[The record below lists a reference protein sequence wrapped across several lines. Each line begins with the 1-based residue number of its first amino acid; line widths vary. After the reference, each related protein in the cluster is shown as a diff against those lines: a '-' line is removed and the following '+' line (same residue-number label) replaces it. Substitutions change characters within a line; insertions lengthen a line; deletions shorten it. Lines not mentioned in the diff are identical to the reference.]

1 MRTVLIYRN
10 ELLPASETFIRA
22 QAGVLQRFTPVFAG
36 LRRIDDGLDL
46 RGASVLT
53 LSDSESLRNKF
64 KRRVFLRTGLA
75 RAFSEGIA
83 ARNPELV
90 HAHFAVDAAAVL
102 PIAKDLSVP
111 LVVTL
116 HGYDVTCAANEWKS
130 WPTVRCYMRRMA
142 ALKNYAHLFLCV
154 SRHVKQQALALGFPE
169 DKLYV
174 HHIGVDLKERQRRPS
189 SRENNT
195 VLFVG
200 RLVEK
205 KGASY
210 LIRGMS
216 LVNQVNPQT
225 RLVII
230 GDGPLRNS
238 LELEAARCG
247 VNALFLGVQEHKV
260 VRQWMSEARVL
271 AAPSVRAVNGDS
283 EGLPTVLCEAQ
294 SAGLPVVAFAT
305 EGVTEAFSPERRES
319 LPREK
324 DVTTLAEQILILLN
338 DDDAWCKASKTGRE
352 WVESRF
358 DLFSQTKLL
367 EDKYEELIESHRG

>member
-1 MRTVLIYRN
+1 MLIYRN

-36 LRRIDDGLDL
+36 LRRIDGGLDL

-53 LSDSESLRNKF
+53 LSDSESLQNRL

-75 RAFSEGIA
+75 KEFSKSIA
-83 ARNPELV
+83 ARKPELV

-102 PIAKDLSVP
+102 PIAEDLFVP
-111 LVVTL
+111 LIVTL
-116 HGYDVTCAANEWKS
+116 HGYDVACAAKEWKS
-130 WPTVRCYMRRMA
+130 WPTVRCYMRRVA

-154 SRHVKQQALALGFPE
+154 SKHVKQQALALGFPE

-174 HHIGVDLKERQRRPS
+174 HHIGVDLKEREGRS
-189 SRENNT
+189 NSRDKNT

-205 KGASY
+205 KGGSD
-210 LIRGMS
+210 LIRAMS
-216 LVNQVNPQT
+216 LVKHVNPRA
-225 RLVII
+225 RLVVI
-230 GDGPLRNS
+230 GDGPLRKP
-238 LELEAARCG
+238 LKVEAATHG
-247 VNALFLGVQEHKV
+247 VNALFLGTQKHETVK
-260 VRQWMSEARVL
+260 QWMREARVL
-271 AAPSVRAVNGDS
+271 AAPSVHAVNGDS

-305 EGVTEAFSPERRES
+305 GGVTEAFPPERRKS
-319 LPREK
+319 LPRER
-324 DVTTLAEQILILLN
+324 DIATLAEQILFLLN
-338 DDDAWCKASKTGRE
+338 NDDAWCKASKTGRE
-352 WVESRF
+352 WVESMF